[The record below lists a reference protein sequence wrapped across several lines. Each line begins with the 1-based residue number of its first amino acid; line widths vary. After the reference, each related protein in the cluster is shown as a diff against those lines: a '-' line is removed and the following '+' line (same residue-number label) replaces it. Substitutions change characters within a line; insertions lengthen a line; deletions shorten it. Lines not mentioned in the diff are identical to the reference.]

1 MYSPPANHE
10 GASPL
15 PRCLSQGQ
23 LNLLTTCP
31 RKFQYTFLEGLTTPE
46 SVDQQERRLA
56 GTHFHLLMQQWQ
68 MGLPI
73 SAITQQDPQLAQWF
87 NAFLNASPQILTLA
101 SEPPDRVL
109 CQSEQE
115 RSLEIDGYRLTVV
128 YDLLLTSAD
137 QARILDWKTY
147 PKPQTSHRLIENWQ
161 TRLYLYV
168 LAETS
173 AYRPAQLSM
182 VYWFFQ
188 SPGSASETPQSLQV
202 SYNQTQ
208 HEQTRQD
215 LQFCLA
221 QLTDWLGAYQAGA
234 SLPQLPDGATACTRC
249 AFATRCGRAVP
260 VLPMN
265 NRAREVLLNL
275 AEIQEVPL

>member
-1 MYSPPANHE
+1 MYFSPANHE
-10 GASPL
+10 GASTL
-15 PRCLSQGQ
+15 PRRLSQGQ

-31 RKFQYTFLEGLTTPE
+31 RKFQYTFLEGLTIPE
-46 SVDQQERRLA
+46 TADQQERRLV

-73 SAITQQDPQLAQWF
+73 NTITQQDPQLAQWF
-87 NAFLNASPQILTLA
+87 NAFLKASPQILTLA
-101 SEPPDRVL
+101 SEPPDRVW

-115 RSLEIDGYRLTVV
+115 RSLEMDGYRLTVV
-128 YDLLLTSAD
+128 YDLLLTSSG

-147 PKPQTSHRLIENWQ
+147 PKPQTFRWLIENWQ

-173 AYRPAQLSM
+173 AYLPAQLSM

-202 SYNQTQ
+202 SYDQTQ

-215 LQFCLA
+215 LQSCLA
-221 QLTDWLGAYQAGA
+221 QLTDWLTTYQAGV
-234 SLPQLPDGATACTRC
+234 SFPKLPPAATACTRC
-249 AFATRCGRAVP
+249 AFAIRCGRSAS
-260 VLPMN
+260 VLMRDN
-265 NRAREVLLNL
+265 SAREVMLSL
-275 AEIQEVPL
+275 AEIQEVAL

>member
-1 MYSPPANHE
+1 MYSPPTKHE
-10 GASPL
+10 GASTF
-15 PRCLSQGQ
+15 PRRLSQGQ

-46 SVDQQERRLA
+46 TADQQERRLA
-56 GTHFHLLMQQWQ
+56 GSHFHLLMQQWQ

-73 SAITQQDPQLAQWF
+73 SALTQQDPQLAQWF
-87 NAFLNASPQILTLA
+87 NAFLDASPQILTLA
-101 SEPPDRVL
+101 SEPPDRVW

-128 YDLLLTSAD
+128 YDLLLTSSD

-147 PKPQTSHRLIENWQ
+147 PKPQTSRWLIENWQ

-173 AYRPAQLSM
+173 PYPPAQLSM
-182 VYWFFQ
+182 VYWIFQ
-188 SPGSASETPQSLQV
+188 SPGSASETPQSLQI

-215 LQFCLA
+215 LQSCLG
-221 QLTDWLGAYQAGA
+221 QLTEWLAAYQAGA
-234 SLPQLPDGATACTRC
+234 SLPQLPLKATACASC
-249 AFATRCGRAVP
+249 AFATRCGRTDP
-260 VLPMN
+260 VLPTDSST
-265 NRAREVLLNL
+265 RQVLLNL